1 MRSVCCPSDARPD
14 RVRDFRYAYAILG
27 CAWLVR
33 GELDK
38 AVVELDAAIESARL
52 ADPPKRFPGISSAGR
67 WWPCSSATSGLA
79 LEHARESVELTSD
92 LAGSHLSALSA
103 VALAGA
109 QLEVGQTEGAV
120 ERLVK
125 SAGGEELTWL
135 PGGAGGSGPRTPDA
149 VPARARPF

>member
-14 RVRDFRYAYAILG
+14 RVSLSRYAYAILG

-52 ADPPKRFPGISSAGR
+52 ADPQTLPGSLGR
-67 WWPCSSATSGLA
+67 SMVALLVGDVETA

-92 LAGSHLSALSA
+92 LAGSHSRPFRPSRSRR
-103 VALAGA
+103 
-109 QLEVGQTEGAV
+109 QLEVGAEDAV

-135 PGGAGGSGPRTPDA
+135 PGELEVPRPRTPHA